1 MDITDA
7 SVIVTGGASGLGAA
21 TARRLAKTA
30 AHVLVAD
37 IDPERGKDIA
47 RGIGGTFALLDV
59 LDTQAIADAV
69 ATAQSVAPL
78 RSLVCCAGISQAKRT
93 ISRDSSLERAHSLE
107 MFERIVAVNLTGTFN
122 CIRVAASAMS
132 QQEPNADGAR
142 GAIVTT
148 SSIAAMDGQVG
159 QAAYSAS
166 KAGIIGLCLP
176 IARDLAPAGI
186 RVNVIIPGLI
196 DTPIYGSGPEAEAW
210 KSELARDV
218 LYPRRLGHADE
229 FAALAEHLISND
241 YLNAEAIRLDAG
253 ARLTPRSR

>member
-1 MDITDA
+1 VHIADA

-21 TARRLAKTA
+21 TARRLAKTG
-30 AHVLVAD
+30 AHVVVAD
-37 IDPERGKDIA
+37 IDAERGKDIA
-47 RGIGGTFALLDV
+47 REIGGTFALLDV

-69 ATAQSVAPL
+69 GTTQSVAPL

-93 ISRDSSLERAHSLE
+93 ISRDGSLERAHSLE

-132 QQEPNADGAR
+132 QQEPTADGAR
-142 GAIVTT
+142 GVIVAT
-148 SSIAAMDGQVG
+148 SSIAAMDGQIG

-210 KSELARDV
+210 KSELAHDV
-218 LYPRRLGHADE
+218 LFPPRLGHADE
-229 FAALAEHLISND
+229 FAALAEHLIGND

-253 ARLTPRSR
+253 ARLAPRSR